1 MNLSS
6 KFSQNR
12 RRTFHQLAE
21 KIMTNH
27 FHALRLNKTAEKSN
41 VNEITLRLTERLS
54 QPFKS
59 NKASEQALVALKA
72 IRMAHEELNANI
84 DTAQQSSGGSK
95 QFNSRLRLG
104 QLCLASG
111 MITLEQLKEA
121 VQEQQNSERQLGEI
135 LLEKQFIS
143 QEELDGLLIGQEL
156 IAPDEEV
163 TDSLALQLMAL
174 GLVAEDL
181 MIIALLEQ
189 RFATGSIGDTLVRR
203 GWIEEEILA
212 ALKID

>member
-1 MNLSS
+1 MS
-6 KFSQNR
+6 
-12 RRTFHQLAE
+12 
-21 KIMTNH
+21 NH
-27 FHALRLNKTAEKSN
+27 FHALKLKPTDSAST
-41 VNEITLRLTERLS
+41 IDQTTLRLTEQLS
-54 QPFKS
+54 QQFKS
-59 NKASEQALVALKA
+59 TRANEQAQIALKGVRLA
-72 IRMAHEELNANI
+72 YEELSSDN
-84 DTAQQSSGGSK
+84 DTKPAAISGSK

-111 MITLEQLKEA
+111 MITREQLQEA
-121 VQEQQNSERQLGEI
+121 VQEQQRGDRQLGEI

-163 TDSLALQLMAL
+163 SDALALQLMAL

-181 MIIALLEQ
+181 MIIALIEQ
-189 RFATGSIGDTLVRR
+189 RFATGSIGDTLVRH
-203 GWIEEEILA
+203 GWIEADILA

>member
-1 MNLSS
+1 
-6 KFSQNR
+6 
-12 RRTFHQLAE
+12 
-21 KIMTNH
+21 MTNH
-27 FHALRLNKTAEKSN
+27 FHVLRLNEAAEKSN
-41 VNEITLRLTERLS
+41 IDQTTLRLTERLS

-59 NKASEQALVALKA
+59 AKASDQALVALKA
-72 IRMAHEELNANI
+72 VRTAHEHLTSDSAI
-84 DTAQQSSGGSK
+84 AQHSSGGRK

-111 MITLEQLKEA
+111 MISLEQLEEA
-121 VQEQQNSERQLGEI
+121 VQEQQNCNRQLGEI
-135 LLEKQFIS
+135 LLDKQSIS

-163 TDSLALQLMAL
+163 TDSLALQLLAL

-189 RFATGSIGDTLVRR
+189 RFDSGSIGDTLVRR

>member
-1 MNLSS
+1 
-6 KFSQNR
+6 
-12 RRTFHQLAE
+12 
-21 KIMTNH
+21 MTNH
-27 FHALRLNKTAEKSN
+27 FHALKLDKSADASSID
-41 VNEITLRLTERLS
+41 EITLRLTERLS
-54 QPFKS
+54 QPFNS
-59 NKASEQALVALKA
+59 TKATEQAGIALQA
-72 IRMAHEELNANI
+72 IRHAHEELSSNRNAYEHS
-84 DTAQQSSGGSK
+84 SSGSNK
-95 QFNSRLRLG
+95 FNSKLRLG

-121 VQEQQNSERQLGEI
+121 VHEQQNSDRQLGEI

-163 TDSLALQLMAL
+163 SDALALQLMAL

-189 RFATGSIGDTLVRR
+189 RFASGGVGDTLVRR
-203 GWIEEEILA
+203 GWIEEDILA

>member
-1 MNLSS
+1 
-6 KFSQNR
+6 
-12 RRTFHQLAE
+12 
-21 KIMTNH
+21 MTNH
-27 FHALRLNKTAEKSN
+27 FHALKLDKTADASSID
-41 VNEITLRLTERLS
+41 EIALRLTERLS
-54 QPFKS
+54 QPFNS
-59 NKASEQALVALKA
+59 NKATEQAHIALQA
-72 IRMAHEELNANI
+72 IRTAHEELSSNRNAHEH
-84 DTAQQSSGGSK
+84 SSGGSNK
-95 QFNSRLRLG
+95 FNSKLRLG

-111 MITLEQLKEA
+111 MITIEQLKEA

-163 TDSLALQLMAL
+163 SDALALQLMAL

-189 RFATGSIGDTLVRR
+189 RFATGGVGDTLVRR
-203 GWIEEEILA
+203 GWIEEDILA

>member
-1 MNLSS
+1 
-6 KFSQNR
+6 
-12 RRTFHQLAE
+12 
-21 KIMTNH
+21 MTNY
-27 FHALRLNKTAEKSN
+27 FHALKLDKSADASSID
-41 VNEITLRLTERLS
+41 EITLRLTERLS
-54 QPFKS
+54 QPFNS
-59 NKASEQALVALKA
+59 TKATEQASIALQA
-72 IRMAHEELNANI
+72 IRTAHEELSSNRNAPEH
-84 DTAQQSSGGSK
+84 SSGGSNK
-95 QFNSRLRLG
+95 FNSKLRLG

-121 VQEQQNSERQLGEI
+121 VQEQQNSDRQLGEI

-163 TDSLALQLMAL
+163 SDALALQLMAL

-189 RFATGSIGDTLVRR
+189 RFATGGVGDTLVRR
-203 GWIEEEILA
+203 GWIEEDILA